1 VADIGCG
8 TAVLALAALILLRA
22 QAGWRAEAWAAPLS
36 LVAIQAMVWPILWPI
51 YDPAPLGALLSAH
64 AQHGVATTDAGY
76 AGQFSYAGRLQ
87 KPVQVLGNSADL
99 GRWMAAH
106 PGGIV
111 LAPGEISDVTG
122 LGQIAERHF
131 RQRDWR
137 IYQVAL
143 PADPVPDAT
152 Q

>member
-1 VADIGCG
+1 
-8 TAVLALAALILLRA
+8 
-22 QAGWRAEAWAAPLS
+22 
-36 LVAIQAMVWPILWPI
+36 MVWPILWKV
-51 YDPAPLGALLSAH
+51 YDPAPIASLIAAH
-64 AQHGVATTDAGY
+64 SENGVATTDRGY
-76 AGQFSYAGRLQ
+76 AGQFSFVARLE
-87 KPVQVLGNSADL
+87 KSVTVLDNSADL

-111 LAPGEISDVTG
+111 LAPRKISDVEG

-143 PADPVPDAT
+143 PADPAPADAPAPDTA